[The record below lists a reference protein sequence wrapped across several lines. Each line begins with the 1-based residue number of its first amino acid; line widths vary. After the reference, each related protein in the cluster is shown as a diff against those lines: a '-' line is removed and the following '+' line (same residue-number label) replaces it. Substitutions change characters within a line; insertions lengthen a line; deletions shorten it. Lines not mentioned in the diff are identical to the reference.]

1 MSSRFSDNMGS
12 QLDSDI
18 NVLPNYIMEIED
30 DAVQPPTDSST
41 QSDEDQWPGRLA
53 TLIPRRTDC

>member
-41 QSDEDQWPGRLA
+41 QSDEDQWPGMLA

>member
-1 MSSRFSDNMGS
+1 MGS

-41 QSDEDQWPGRLA
+41 QSDEDQWPGMLS